1 VPYPL
6 CDAGFII
13 GASWGPDNTIV
24 FAAGNAVGLS
34 RVSADGGK
42 PEILTTPDPKR
53 EEFSHR
59 LPSWLPNGKA
69 VLFTVMRHDVDSQ
82 PLLALLRLDTREWHV
97 LHQDAADAR
106 YVPTGHLVFLRQGTL
121 MALRFDLVKLE
132 FIGQPTPLVENVMQT
147 FTTLSDYNTGAGQFT
162 ISDSGSLVYAAGGM
176 LPVRQSSLVWV
187 DQRGIEQAVTHLQ
200 SPFFAPRL
208 SPDGQR
214 IAYVAAGREWQ
225 VWVFDLNIGT
235 NSRLTGEGRATY
247 PIWTRDGKRIVFS
260 WQKSTVVNLFSQ
272 PYDGSSPME
281 RLTTSESH
289 HAAGSWSSDG
299 QTLAFAEGDTT
310 TGFKILLLEARS
322 GRVRPFL
329 NSQFNERYPEFSPD
343 GRWIAYSSNP
353 LGDPPALPGR
363 Q

>member
-1 VPYPL
+1 
-6 CDAGFII
+6 
-13 GASWGPDNTIV
+13 
-24 FAAGNAVGLS
+24 
-34 RVSADGGK
+34 
-42 PEILTTPDPKR
+42 
-53 EEFSHR
+53 
-59 LPSWLPNGKA
+59 
-69 VLFTVMRHDVDSQ
+69 
-82 PLLALLRLDTREWHV
+82 
-97 LHQDAADAR
+97 
-106 YVPTGHLVFLRQGTL
+106 
-121 MALRFDLVKLE
+121 
-132 FIGQPTPLVENVMQT
+132 
-147 FTTLSDYNTGAGQFT
+147 
-162 ISDSGSLVYAAGGM
+162 
-176 LPVRQSSLVWV
+176 V

-214 IAYVAAGREWQ
+214 IVYVAAGRAWQ

-247 PIWTRDGKRIVFS
+247 PIWTPDGKRIVFS

-343 GRWIAYSSNP
+343 GRWIAYSSNESKRDEVYVRPFPGSGMKHQVSSEGGIQP
-353 LGDPPALPGR
+353 LWARNGKQLFYRWQDQVWVVDVQTEGGFRTSKPRLLFERPGYSPSTPIR
-363 Q
+363 CYDLSQDGQRFLMVKLEQRKPTPVTEMTLVQNWFEELKRLASTGKK